1 MSDDY
6 EILEAEI
13 EEEVPKPKHKFPFD
27 NSDPHRKKTYSTTE
41 LGILTESQ
49 MMFASE
55 VAKGTGLGDSYR
67 IAYPDNAESEY
78 VARYANKLVK
88 NPKVRQQI
96 EVLQQAARMK
106 FLIDAPRA
114 ADKMIDLSKNAKSE
128 KVQLEATKDV
138 LNRGGLQPPQRV
150 ETIHVGIFGS
160 ASQDDI
166 RNLLRKRI
174 ESKQEEEKEGE

>member
-1 MSDDY
+1 MIDEEYD
-6 EILEAEI
+6 IIDMEI
-13 EEEVPKPKHKFPFD
+13 EEEKPKATFPFN
-27 NSDPHRKKTYSTTE
+27 NSDPNRKKTFNTTDM
-41 LGILTESQ
+41 GILTEGQ
-49 MMFASE
+49 MKFASE
-55 VAKGTGLGDSYR
+55 VSKGTGVGAAYKM
-67 IAYPDNAESEY
+67 AYPDAAES
-78 VARYANKLVK
+78 RHISTYANRLIK

-96 EVLQQAARMK
+96 EILQQAARLK

-114 ADKMIDLSKNAKSE
+114 AEKMIDLSRSAKSE

-174 ESKQEEEKEGE
+174 ESKQEEKEDGN